1 MQNNTSPAHSHIKCG
16 ICSKYSKMA
25 NIKLKEMDD
34 MSKDEGVLYKDKY
47 RNLREI
53 KRHEGQK
60 QHIAI
65 VQYLKD
71 LEMEKMKK
79 DPYPLTILSTAPGY
93 PKEEIDEN
101 TVTAR
106 MLRTIYQEC
115 KLNIPF
121 SRHPDIVNLLKLNGA
136 HLGYH
141 HFSQ

>member
-1 MQNNTSPAHSHIKCG
+1 MHILADQ
-16 ICSKYSKMA
+16 IH
-25 NIKLKEMDD
+25 IQKLF
-34 MSKDEGVLYKDKY
+34 SKDSLKTYKARGY
-47 RNLREI
+47 RNLQEI

-71 LEMEKMKK
+71 LEKEKMKK